1 MENLIFSLNATLP
14 IFLTMIL
21 GWFFKRTGLMDERFV
36 AKMNRFVFQAA
47 LPVLVFQDLSTVDFF
62 EVWDTKFV
70 VFCFLATLISIL
82 SVTALSYLWKDR
94 SIQGEFI
101 QASYRSSAAI
111 LGIAFIQNIYG
122 NAGMAPLMIVATVP
136 LYNIMAVVVLSVMKP
151 EREALDGRL
160 LLKTLKGII
169 TNPILLGIAAGIVW
183 SLLKLPMPVILE
195 KTVKNVAVLATPLG
209 LMAMG
214 ASFEWKQVS
223 AKLKPAAAAS
233 LIKLVVLAAVFLPAA
248 VSLGFR
254 EEKLVAILVM
264 LGSATTVSCYIMA
277 KNMGHEGT
285 LTSSTVMLTT
295 LFSAFTLTGWLY
307 LLKSLGL
314 I

>member
-1 MENLIFSLNATLP
+1 MENLIFSLNATMP
-14 IFLTMIL
+14 IFLTMML
-21 GWFFKRTGLMDERFV
+21 GWFFRRTGLMDEAFV
-36 AKMNRFVFQAA
+36 SRMNKFVFQAA
-47 LPVLVFQDLSTVDFF
+47 LPALVFQDLATVDFF

-70 VFCFLATLISIL
+70 LFCFLATLISIGA
-82 SVTALSYLWKDR
+82 VTALSFLLKDR

-122 NAGMAPLMIVATVP
+122 NSGMAPLMIVGTVP
-136 LYNIMAVVVLSVMKP
+136 LYNIMAVVVLSLMKP
-151 EREALDGRL
+151 DRGKMNRQL
-160 LLKTLKGII
+160 LLKTLKGVV
-169 TNPILLGIAAGIVW
+169 TNPILIGIVLGIVW
-183 SLLKLPMPVILE
+183 SLLKIPMPVIFQ
-195 KTVKNVAVLATPLG
+195 KTLKNVATLASPLG

-214 ASFEWKQVS
+214 AAFEIKEVGTR
-223 AKLKPAAAAS
+223 LKPAVLAS
-233 LIKLVVLAAVFLPAA
+233 AIKLVALAAVFLPVA
-248 VSLGFR
+248 VGLGFR

-285 LTSSTVMLTT
+285 LTSGAVMLTT
-295 LFSAFTLTGWLY
+295 LCSAFTLTGWLY
-307 LLKSLGL
+307 LLRTLGL